1 VDWRVYHAINDFVA
15 RHSWLG
21 DVFKQVERIGP
32 VLIGAAAV
40 LLWLLARPGS
50 ERKWKLA
57 ASSSLAAAAL
67 GLLVNRIIAAG
78 WDRARPFEAHH
89 VAHIWGARSTDPS
102 FPSDHS
108 SAAFGIAFAVFLFD
122 RLVGAAFLAAA
133 VLIAGGRVVVGE
145 HYPLDVIAGL
155 FVGLGCA
162 LLVVHLARPLID
174 FLVRQLERV
183 TDPLVRPL
191 WRRLPS
197 A

>member
-1 VDWRVYHAINDFVA
+1 MPRAITSSSSTISTFGTSQPYSAPRVSIGDVDWRVYHAINDFVA

-108 SAAFGIAFAVFLFD
+108 SAAFGIA
-122 RLVGAAFLAAA
+122 
-133 VLIAGGRVVVGE
+133 
-145 HYPLDVIAGL
+145 
-155 FVGLGCA
+155 
-162 LLVVHLARPLID
+162 
-174 FLVRQLERV
+174 
-183 TDPLVRPL
+183 
-191 WRRLPS
+191 
-197 A
+197 